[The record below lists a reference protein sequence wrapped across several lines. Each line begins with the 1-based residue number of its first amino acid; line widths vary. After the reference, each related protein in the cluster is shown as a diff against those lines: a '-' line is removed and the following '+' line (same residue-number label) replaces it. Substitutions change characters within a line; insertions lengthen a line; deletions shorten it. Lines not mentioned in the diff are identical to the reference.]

1 MPDPNCPICSGT
13 GFRIVERGGLTGAAA
28 CECSKS
34 NQSGRLREKSNIP
47 PNYEHATL
55 DSFKLPE
62 DNPTARTGLATV
74 LMQARKFVREFPAD
88 DRPGLLFVGDPG
100 EGKTHLTIGIM
111 KALMEKGHECVFFDY
126 QDLILRVQK
135 GWDNFA
141 GGSDREAYRMALD
154 CEVLILDDLGAQ
166 RTIEWV
172 QDTLES
178 IITYRCN
185 HRKPLIATTNLPDE
199 DITGSTVSFT
209 GKGGDKVH
217 KKTLTEVIGMRA
229 RSRLFEMCRVIWMPA
244 VQDFRV
250 KTNDKIR

>member
-1 MPDPNCPICSGT
+1 MPDPNCPVCNGT
-13 GFRIVERGGLTGAAA
+13 GFKIVERGGLTGAAA

-34 NQSGRLREKSNIP
+34 NKTERLLGKANIP
-47 PNYEHATL
+47 PNYENATL

-62 DNPTARTGLATV
+62 DNPIARTGLGTV
-74 LMQARKFVREFPAD
+74 LMQARKFVREFPTTE
-88 DRPGLLFVGDPG
+88 RSGLLFVGDPG
-100 EGKTHLTIGIM
+100 EGKTHITIGIM

-126 QDLILRVQK
+126 QELILRIQK
-135 GWDNFA
+135 GWDDFA
-141 GGSDREAYRMALD
+141 GSSERAAYQTALD
-154 CEVLILDDLGAQ
+154 CEVLIIDDLGAQ

-172 QDTLES
+172 QDTLEF

-185 HRKPLIATTNLPDE
+185 NRKHLIATTNLPDE
-199 DITGSTVSFT
+199 AITGPVISYT

-217 KKTLTEVIGMRA
+217 KKTLTEVIGVRA